1 MGYVTQ
7 REEEAKEVK
16 ELMATTKSPVVKH
29 GARQGFCVFR
39 KEEVGFVSF
48 DGNGEH
54 GPHEA
59 AFLLIARADMP
70 GEYSFPH
77 SSGGEITVSV
87 EYPEAPSEPISDE
100 Y

>member
-1 MGYVTQ
+1 
-7 REEEAKEVK
+7 
-16 ELMATTKSPVVKH
+16 MATKVKRPLNGK
-29 GARQGFCVFR
+29 GATSMEQANGFCVFR

-48 DGNGEH
+48 DGDGTM

-77 SSGGEITVSV
+77 DSGGEITVSV
-87 EYPEAPSEPISDE
+87 EYPQPPAEAVPSSEE